1 MIGPPLA
8 WAPALL
14 LAIGAAGT
22 LGVHPQRSMPLR
34 TPLGDAVPQ
43 TIGALSGTDVRISD
57 AQFEATRASAYLL
70 RHYKPRATTA
80 DSAWL
85 QLYIGYYDQQTQGRS
100 VHSPKNCLPGAGWG
114 ALASEM
120 VVIETP
126 RGPVTV
132 NRYLVQREHERA
144 LVLYWYQGRGRV
156 EASEYGVKLD
166 LLRDAALQRRTEEA
180 VVRVV
185 VPVTDSEAQAFERA
199 AGVARD
205 VVPAMWRALPS

>member
-1 MIGPPLA
+1 MIATPLA
-8 WAPALL
+8 WAPALF

-22 LGVHPQRSMPLR
+22 LGLHPQHSMPLR
-34 TPLGDAVPQ
+34 TPLGDAVPHA
-43 TIGALSGTDVRISD
+43 IGALNGTDVRIPD
-57 AQFEATRASAYLL
+57 IQFQATRATAYLL
-70 RHYKPRATTA
+70 RYYRPPAAAA

-114 ALASEM
+114 ALASET

-185 VPVTDSEAQAFERA
+185 VPVTDSEARAFERA